1 MVQIE
6 GFMFQNVA
14 FRPTVYRTGPLSSTA
29 YTTLLCNI
37 YLLTEI
43 FCVCIGIIFF
53 SVCYILELKQNRNY
67 YISRY
72 VSISCE
78 NTLNQ

>member
-53 SVCYILELKQNRNY
+53 FCMLYSGIETK
-67 YISRY
+67 
-72 VSISCE
+72 
-78 NTLNQ
+78 